1 MDQPELHKAAEKQ
14 LETPV
19 QATMT
24 SHLNVEKE
32 VEFEDMLLLL
42 LSHGREPEMCECL
55 GGC

>member
-1 MDQPELHKAAEKQ
+1 MDQPELHKAVEKQ
-14 LETPV
+14 LEMPV

-42 LSHGREPEMCECL
+42 LSCGREPGMCECF